1 MRQFLP
7 VAAGA
12 TTPYGVPS
20 PSASVR
26 SQISDGLPGLAS
38 GSRFVSLTVPFAL
51 VLRRNLQI
59 FESSLD
65 PGEGTGVQLHTPNP
79 RVIRA
84 RPKKKKKNCRKRGA
98 QHSPQ
103 RGSQLAVYVH
113 RRSTIGSVPCDVVE
127 RFT

>member
-38 GSRFVSLTVPFAL
+38 GSRFVSLNVPFAL

-84 RPKKKKKNCRKRGA
+84 RPKKKKKELPETRGTTLTA
-98 QHSPQ
+98 AGLSTGGLCTPSVHYRLGPVR
-103 RGSQLAVYVH
+103 RG
-113 RRSTIGSVPCDVVE
+113 
-127 RFT
+127 